1 MKPLTGPTH
10 LKSNISSLRRLR
22 VATILLV
29 ASFVGLVI
37 GAGVYN
43 LAQQYSVVVN
53 TTTRAARNTVRAIE
67 SHATK
72 TFGETFRIVEGIA
85 DMYRHELEHQHR
97 GTVAQI
103 DQRYLHK
110 LMAEKLDLAPAVMSF
125 FIVDENFNGVA
136 GSRTYPVDM
145 SRVYITGLS
154 FEKSIDIGND
164 LIVGQ
169 LYKDVRPGAPPDIW
183 MLPVGAR
190 VRDAAGVLRGYVF
203 AIILTHYFTDY
214 YTTLDVGA
222 HGRIAMWTDDGRLVA
237 ATPNETTSPGA
248 FRATPAAVA
257 ARPEDLTGNIAYTTG
272 AGLVDEVVAQ
282 GNMGN
287 MPLNV
292 SVVLDG
298 QDFLMSWRNTR
309 NAVTLA
315 IVSIILAMTVFAFI
329 ILRQLR
335 RTEENERALRQAKAA
350 AEEANDAKSRF
361 LAHMSHEFRTPLN
374 AIMGFSEIIK
384 NKVLGDIIAPAYTS
398 YADHIHRSGEHLLNI
413 VNDILDM
420 AKIESGVQPIHQ
432 EAIDIPGVI
441 TAAVSFVE
449 GLASQKNIKIR
460 VAVPGG
466 LPAVSGDQRFS
477 RQVVINLLSN
487 AIKFSPPD
495 SEIVVATHYIEG
507 RHLDVSVSDHGPGIE
522 PALLRRLGEPFLQG
536 NPSVSHSGQGTGLGL
551 SICKR
556 YMDLL
561 GGELLMD
568 STVGSGTTAIIRF
581 PNRLMIFATPVQAP
595 SRSVA

>member
-1 MKPLTGPTH
+1 M
-10 LKSNISSLRRLR
+10 SSLRRLR

-29 ASFVGLVI
+29 ASFVLLVI
-37 GAGVYN
+37 GAGIYN
-43 LAQQYSVVVN
+43 LAQQYNGVVN
-53 TTTRAARNTVRAIE
+53 TTTRSARNTVRTIE

-72 TFGETFRIVEGIA
+72 TFGETFRVMQGIA
-85 DMYRHELEHQHR
+85 DLYRHELEHHR
-97 GTVAQI
+97 GQATRI
-103 DQRYLHK
+103 DQDYLHK
-110 LMAEKLDLAPAVMSF
+110 LMAEKLALTPAVRSF
-125 FIVDENFNGVA
+125 FITDENFNGVA
-136 GSRTYPVDM
+136 GSRTYPVNM
-145 SRVYITGLS
+145 ARIYQTGLS
-154 FEKSIDIGND
+154 FENAIDVGDD

-169 LYKDVRPGAPPDIW
+169 LYKNVHPGAAPDIW
-183 MLPVGAR
+183 MLPVGTK
-190 VRDAAGVLRGYVF
+190 VRDSAGHVRGYVF
-203 AIILTHYFTDY
+203 ALLLTHYFTGY

-222 HGRIAMWTDDGRLVA
+222 HGRVAMWTDDGRLVA
-237 ATPNETTSPGA
+237 GTPNERTGPGELSKA
-248 FRATPAAVA
+248 PVKMTVG
-257 ARPEDLTGNIAYTTG
+257 PEDLTGNIVYTAGT
-272 AGLVDEVVAQ
+272 GLVDEVVAR

-287 MPLNV
+287 LPLNV

-315 IVSIILAMTVFAFI
+315 IISIILAMTVFAFI

-335 RTEENERALRQAKAA
+335 HTEENERALRQAKAA

-384 NKVLGDIIAPAYTS
+384 NKVLGDVIAPAYTS

-420 AKIESGVQPIHQ
+420 AKIESGVQPMHQ
-432 EAIDIPGVI
+432 EAIDIPAAI

-449 GLASQKNIKIR
+449 GLASQKRITIR
-460 VAVPGG
+460 VALQTA

-487 AIKFSPPD
+487 AIKFSPPN
-495 SEIVVATHYIEG
+495 SEIIVAAHYAEG
-507 RHLDVSVSDHGPGIE
+507 KHLEVSVSDHGPGIE

-561 GGELLMD
+561 GGELLID
-568 STVGSGTTAIIRF
+568 SAVGAGTTAIIRF
-581 PNRLMIFATPVQAP
+581 PQRLMIFTKPEPPAT
-595 SRSVA
+595 RSVA